1 MQVRIRIDFLR
12 IKIRKKQKSFLD
24 FKMASKDELK
34 TLTDSVL
41 ASRSNTKQI
50 PDLIKALDDPAL
62 TKIALNSLLKVFTN
76 LCQKGDFAVADDKN
90 EAVKKYSNWLTDVFD
105 ETMSKIASIIASD
118 KKQILKELCLTS
130 MMKLIVK
137 SHDPKE
143 EKTWTSIDVKRF
155 KLIIDALLNSE
166 IFYQLYLF
174 LFNFPPTKILI
185 ILDNFDIKI

>member
-1 MQVRIRIDFLR
+1 
-12 IKIRKKQKSFLD
+12 
-24 FKMASKDELK
+24 MASKDELK
-34 TLTDSVL
+34 TLTESIL

-90 EAVKKYSNWLTDVFD
+90 EAVKKYSKWLTEVFD
-105 ETMSKIASIIASD
+105 ETLSKIASIIASD

-143 EKTWTSIDVKRF
+143 EKTWTGIDVKRF

-166 IFYQLYLF
+166 IFYL
-174 LFNFPPTKILI
+174 TK
-185 ILDNFDIKI
+185 

>member
-1 MQVRIRIDFLR
+1 
-12 IKIRKKQKSFLD
+12 
-24 FKMASKDELK
+24 MASKDELK
-34 TLTDSVL
+34 TLTESIL

-50 PDLIKALDDPAL
+50 PDLIKALDDPSL

-90 EAVKKYSNWLTDVFD
+90 EAVKKYSKWLTEVFD
-105 ETMSKIASIIASD
+105 ETLSKIASIIASD

-174 LFNFPPTKILI
+174 LFYFPPTMIWI
-185 ILDNFDIKI
+185 ILDNIDIKI